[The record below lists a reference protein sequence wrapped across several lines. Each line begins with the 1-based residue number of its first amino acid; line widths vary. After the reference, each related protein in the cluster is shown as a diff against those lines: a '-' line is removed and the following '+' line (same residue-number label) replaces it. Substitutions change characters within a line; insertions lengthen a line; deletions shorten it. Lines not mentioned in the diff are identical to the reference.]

1 MCLCTISPQVI
12 NKYSHHIGLFPS
24 WEIYDICP
32 LIVPSHDGVVI
43 PFMSLFDYLS
53 FNLMAQHISFCEKK
67 LESQKYQKR
76 MHGAPS
82 PLLKKLLCTNYPK

>member
-1 MCLCTISPQVI
+1 
-12 NKYSHHIGLFPS
+12 
-24 WEIYDICP
+24 
-32 LIVPSHDGVVI
+32 VVI